1 MDKRNPLIYLLG
13 SAGCLLL
20 ALNSKQSNIGALA
33 ASLGGATMAQI
44 AMKQSSEQFIDDEI
58 KTIMYNTQIA
68 KYELAAKTE
77 LIQVLPAEAQEII
90 DVNHQAL
97 PASTTTNNDPRFK
110 NLASLLEMGKGIF
123 LMAGTGCGK
132 SSLVKFFCGEIGQ
145 IESLIVCDP
154 HWDGKQD
161 YGVTPHYNYD
171 DILEQLQSAIDELDS
186 RRELRRV
193 GKTFSHKV
201 YVFDEWPSIRI
212 HAKKSKREDVCQDAL
227 IRLGSE
233 CRKYNMLAIFCSQ
246 SGNVKAAG
254 LDGMGDFLSNFSCI
268 RIGTNAIKYARRN
281 SLKDELKI
289 LSTQAYPCLV
299 DDEIYYHA
307 THGHYQEFKDKQP
320 PANIKQFIVGKSSEK
335 LGDID
340 TTGNNIIHTETGRFD
355 LNKEG
360 DYEDDEGENE
370 SEPSLSPHPQAQEL
384 EAIFN
389 EGCTNQAPQALIPD
403 GWVPVSPKV
412 ENLSAEVRG
421 VLVGLIN
428 INCSKEEA
436 IKLVFGCKKSGTSK
450 SWKAAS
456 YWYDEIKSQVS

>member
-1 MDKRNPLIYLLG
+1 MERANPLIYLLG
-13 SAGCLLL
+13 GAGCLLL

-44 AMKQSSEQFIDDEI
+44 AMKQASERFIDDEI

-68 KYELAAKTE
+68 KHELAAKTE
-77 LIQVLPAEAQEII
+77 LMQVLPNEVQEII
-90 DVNHQAL
+90 DVNHQTL
-97 PASTTTNNDPRFK
+97 PASTTTNNDPIFK
-110 NLASLLEMGKGIF
+110 NLASLLGMGKGIF

-154 HWDGKQD
+154 HWDGEQD
-161 YGVTPHYNYD
+161 YGVTPHYDYD
-171 DILEQLQSAIDELDS
+171 DILDQLQLAIDELDS

-212 HAKKSKREDVCQDAL
+212 YAKKSKREDVCQDAL

-268 RIGTNAIKYARRN
+268 IIGNNAIKYARRN

-289 LSTQAYPCLV
+289 LSNQAYPCLV
-299 DDEIYYHA
+299 DDEVFYHA

-320 PANIKQFIVGKSSEK
+320 PANIKQFTVGNQAEK
-335 LGDID
+335 TPDLD
-340 TTGNNIIHTETGRFD
+340 TTGNNIIHTESGRFD
-355 LNKEG
+355 HDFEG
-360 DYEDDEGENE
+360 VSEGSEGANEGE
-370 SEPSLSPHPQAQEL
+370 PTPAQHPETEKL

-389 EGCTNQAPQALIPD
+389 EGSSHITPLTLIPD
-403 GWVPVSPKV
+403 GWVPVNPITTD
-412 ENLSAEVRG
+412 LSAEVRG
-421 VLVGLIN
+421 VLVELIN
-428 INCSKEEA
+428 IKCSKKKTIE
-436 IKLVFGCKKSGTSK
+436 LVFGVTKGTSK
-450 SWKAAS
+450 KYSAAS
-456 YWYDEIKSQVS
+456 YWYEEIKEQIK